1 MTAAKDIHSVYVIFE
16 FISWTFWLM
25 VSLIINRWRQFH
37 PWARLILHSVL
48 ISVKKGY
55 PSCKQLAESVL
66 QHVFHKSDP
75 LSCICMSCMFCV
87 LLCVFTESTGCKLL
101 VHPFP
106 CCILPNFLS
115 SEPGGFLEKLKCEL
129 LRLKFH
135 EKSNDL
141 YQFHQVTTVLA
152 W

>member
-1 MTAAKDIHSVYVIFE
+1 MNILTHGYPDHQSVK
-16 FISWTFWLM
+16 T
-25 VSLIINRWRQFH
+25 FH
-37 PWARLILHSVL
+37 PWTHLILHIYSVL
-48 ISVKKGY
+48 ISVMKGY

-75 LSCICMSCMFCV
+75 MSCVFCV
-87 LLCVFTESTGCKLL
+87 LLCVFTCAESTGCKLL

-135 EKSNDL
+135 EKNNDL
-141 YQFHQVTTVLA
+141 YQFHQVNYTVLA
-152 W
+152 